1 MRLGEVGKERR
12 MGTEVGRQC
21 IGCISTLRDGRK
33 SCQGRRGRGGGTE
46 GMCAA
51 MHINACFC
59 FFDVRHRA
67 WERGGKNS
75 CSEGL
80 EGAAARA
87 FEPFDKVITKR
98 EDLTFFRPFIGL
110 FKKPF

>member
-1 MRLGEVGKERR
+1 MTSKWFGCRTWLLGLPFLK
-12 MGTEVGRQC
+12 TAK
-21 IGCISTLRDGRK
+21 L
-33 SCQGRRGRGGGTE
+33 
-46 GMCAA
+46 
-51 MHINACFC
+51 
-59 FFDVRHRA
+59 RHRA